1 MSDNVFYRLAPFIQ
15 EFIYRNNWTE
25 LRAIQVEACRIIFET
40 DAHLLLSS
48 GTASG
53 KTEAA
58 FLPVLT
64 LLTEDP
70 PASIGVLYIAPIKAL
85 INDQFLR
92 LNDLLKEADIPV
104 WHWHGDVPGSHKQKM
119 IKNPSG
125 VLQITPES
133 LESLL
138 INKNRDLVRIFG
150 DLRFIVIDEVHAFMG
165 TDRGI
170 QVLCQLER
178 LQRYIRTK
186 PRRVGLSATLGDY
199 TLAEKWLASG
209 TDRAVF
215 TPQVKAGSQKVRIAV
230 EHFYEEPD
238 DGDKKKALLV
248 SGSPVKSFDHA
259 NPIRVDNVVY
269 LAEKYIEVNLAKTN
283 NDVTLPEQ
291 DVGPASKEMK
301 PCFSSERLNPSNQAG
316 TGLEINSTSD
326 LHLINPGMQDGFSHP
341 FTPGEASESTQTAT
355 TPQPFWNY
363 LYEKTKDHKC
373 IIFSNLRE
381 HAESSIATLR
391 QIAELKNSPDIYHV
405 HHGSISASLR
415 ETAETTMKE
424 MNGPVVIGATVSLEL
439 GIDIGRL
446 ERIIQLEAPASVSS
460 FLQRLG
466 RSGRRGNP
474 SEMWFLCREQK
485 PSGVPLLPYQIP
497 WRLLQSVA
505 IIRLYLEERW
515 VEPAVSR
522 KYPLGMLYHQTMSI
536 ILSMGEVTLPI
547 LEKRILGMA
556 SFSHIS
562 SQDFR
567 ILIEHLL
574 ALEHLQLTEEQ
585 GLIIGLEG
593 EKITSSFRFL
603 AVFPEDDEYTVNS
616 ESGQIGKIEIP
627 PPVGERITIAGR
639 NWEVVDFDMKQKT
652 VFVKKVKGKINTF
665 WVGGYMHIHNRV
677 VEKIRRVLLDNS
689 DYPWLKPG
697 AASRLAETR
706 VLAEKTGINEKQVFS
721 LGGNT
726 VMLLPWL
733 GSVDYYVLLAF
744 IRHFLKERFDLKSL
758 GGQAPYFILARLGT
772 GSVDEFTA
780 AIRALFDTDLDLLTV
795 FSEDELDNLILSI
808 EYKTPKFNS
817 FIPKSLL
824 HKGYIT
830 DFVHLETLKQ
840 AVQILPGGHLP
851 GGQVPW

>member
-25 LRAIQVEACRIIFET
+25 LRGFQVEACRVIFET

-70 PASIGVLYIAPIKAL
+70 PASVGVLYIAPIKAL

-104 WHWHGDVPGSHKQKM
+104 WHWHGDVSGSHKQKM

-150 DLRFIVIDEVHAFMG
+150 DLRFVVIDEVHAFMG

-186 PRRVGLSATLGDY
+186 PRRIGLSATLGDY

-209 TDRAVF
+209 TDRAVH
-215 TPQVKAGSQKVRIAV
+215 TPLVRAGSQKVRIAV
-230 EHFYEEPD
+230 EHFYEDPD
-238 DGDKKKALLV
+238 DTNKKKALLAP
-248 SGSPVKSFDHA
+248 GNPVNSYSH
-259 NPIRVDNVVY
+259 DNRGQESVVCPT
-269 LAEKYIEVNLAKTN
+269 I
-283 NDVTLPEQ
+283 
-291 DVGPASKEMK
+291 
-301 PCFSSERLNPSNQAG
+301 
-316 TGLEINSTSD
+316 
-326 LHLINPGMQDGFSHP
+326 
-341 FTPGEASESTQTAT
+341 
-355 TPQPFWNY
+355 PQPFWNY
-363 LYEKTKDHKC
+363 LYDKTLNRKC

-391 QIAELKNSPDIYHV
+391 QIAELRNTPDIYHV
-405 HHGSISASLR
+405 HHGSISSSLR

-424 MNGPVVIGATVSLEL
+424 VSGPVVIGATVSLEL

-497 WRLLQSVA
+497 WRLLQSIA
-505 IIRLYLEERW
+505 IIQLYIKERW
-515 VEPAVSR
+515 VEPPASR

-536 ILSMGEVTLPI
+536 ILSTGEVSLPT

-556 SFSHIS
+556 CFSHITP
-562 SQDFR
+562 QDFR
-567 ILIEHLL
+567 MLIDHLVT
-574 ALEHLQLTEEQ
+574 LEHLQFTEEQ

-593 EKITSSFRFL
+593 EKITSGFRFL
-603 AVFPEDDEYTVNS
+603 AVFPEDDEYTVNC
-616 ESGQIGKIEIP
+616 ETGQIGKVEIP

-665 WVGGYMHIHNRV
+665 WVGGSMHIHNQV
-677 VEKIRRVLLDNS
+677 VATIRKVLS
-689 DYPWLKPG
+689 DSTEYPWLKPG
-697 AASRLAETR
+697 AAHRLAETR
-706 VLAEKTGINEKQVFS
+706 ALAKKTGLLEKQVFS

-733 GSVDYYVLLAF
+733 GSVDYHVLLAF
-744 IRHFLKERFDLKSL
+744 IRHFLKERFDLKGL

-772 GSVDEFTA
+772 GTMEEFTA
-780 AIRALFDTDLDLLTV
+780 ALQELLCSKPDLLTC
-795 FSEDELDNLILSI
+795 FSEDELDELICSI
-808 EYKTPKFNS
+808 EYKTPKFNG
-817 FIPKSLL
+817 FIPKPFL
-824 HKGYIT
+824 HKGYVT
-830 DFVHLETLKQ
+830 DYVHLENLHK
-840 AVQILPGGHLP
+840 VL
-851 GGQVPW
+851 V

>member
-25 LRAIQVEACRIIFET
+25 LRAIQVEACRVIFET
-40 DAHLLLSS
+40 DSHLLLSS

-70 PASIGVLYIAPIKAL
+70 PASVGVLYIAPIKAL

-150 DLRFIVIDEVHAFMG
+150 DLRFVVIDEVHAFMG

-186 PRRVGLSATLGDY
+186 PRRIGLSATLGDY
-199 TLAEKWLASG
+199 ALAEKWLASG
-209 TDRAVF
+209 TDRAVS

-230 EHFYEEPD
+230 EHFYEDPD
-238 DGDKKKALLV
+238 GGDKKKALLV
-248 SGSPVKSFDHA
+248 PGSPVKPLDHA
-259 NPIRVDNVVY
+259 NPVKVDNVLY
-269 LAEKYIEVNLAKTN
+269 LDEKYIGA
-283 NDVTLPEQ
+283 P
-291 DVGPASKEMK
+291 
-301 PCFSSERLNPSNQAG
+301 FSQGDAAELNQSA
-316 TGLEINSTSD
+316 
-326 LHLINPGMQDGFSHP
+326 
-341 FTPGEASESTQTAT
+341 ATA
-355 TPQPFWNY
+355 PPFWNY
-363 LYEKTKDHKC
+363 LYEKTKDRKC

-446 ERIIQLEAPASVSS
+446 ERIIQLEAPASGSS

-505 IIRLYLEERW
+505 IILLYMEERW
-515 VEPAVSR
+515 VEPAIIR
-522 KYPLGMLYHQTMSI
+522 KYPLGMLYHQTMSVV
-536 ILSMGEVTLPI
+536 LSMGEVPLPV

-556 SFSHIS
+556 CFSHIS
-562 SQDFR
+562 SEDFR
-567 ILIEHLL
+567 MLIDHLL
-574 ALEHLQLTEEQ
+574 ALDHLQLTDEQ

-593 EKITSSFRFL
+593 EKITSNFRFL

-616 ESGQIGKIEIP
+616 ETGQIGKIEIP

-639 NWEVVDFDMKQKT
+639 NGSRRISTLKQKT

-665 WVGGYMHIHNRV
+665 WVGGSMHIHNRV
-677 VEKIRRVLLDNS
+677 VEKIRRVLS
-689 DYPWLKPG
+689 DDTDYLWLKPG

-706 VLAEKTGINEKQVFS
+706 VLARKTGILEKQVFS

-733 GSVDYYVLLAF
+733 GSVDYYVLMAI

-772 GSVDEFTA
+772 GNVEEFA
-780 AIRALFDTDLDLLTV
+780 AAVRDLLSHDLDLLSC
-795 FSEDELDNLILSI
+795 FSEDELDELIHSI
-808 EYKTPKFNS
+808 EYKTPKFNGY
-817 FIPKSLL
+817 IPKPLL
-824 HKGYIT
+824 HKGYMT
-830 DFVHLETLKQ
+830 DFVHLENLKR
-840 AVQILPGGHLP
+840 
-851 GGQVPW
+851 VPWGQ

>member
-25 LRAIQVEACRIIFET
+25 LRAIQVEACRVIFET

-70 PASIGVLYIAPIKAL
+70 PASVGVLYIAPIKAL

-150 DLRFIVIDEVHAFMG
+150 DLRFVVIDEVHAFMG

-186 PRRVGLSATLGDY
+186 PRRIGLSATLGDY

-209 TDRAVF
+209 TDRVVH

-230 EHFYEEPD
+230 EHFYEDPD
-238 DGDKKKALLV
+238 DGDKKKALLIP
-248 SGSPVKSFDHA
+248 GSPVSPAFHSSNDSS
-259 NPIRVDNVVY
+259 VD
-269 LAEKYIEVNLAKTN
+269 
-283 NDVTLPEQ
+283 
-291 DVGPASKEMK
+291 K
-301 PCFSSERLNPSNQAG
+301 P
-316 TGLEINSTSD
+316 TT
-326 LHLINPGMQDGFSHP
+326 GFSAD
-341 FTPGEASESTQTAT
+341 ET
-355 TPQPFWNY
+355 TSFWNY
-363 LYEKTKDHKC
+363 LYEKTKDRKC

-505 IIRLYLEERW
+505 IILLYLEERW
-515 VEPAVSR
+515 VEPATIR
-522 KYPLGMLYHQTMSI
+522 KYPLGMLYHQTMSV
-536 ILSMGEVTLPI
+536 ILSMGEVPMPV

-556 SFSHIS
+556 CFAHIS
-562 SQDFR
+562 SEDFR
-567 ILIEHLL
+567 TLIDHLL
-574 ALEHLQLTEEQ
+574 ALEHLQLTDEQ

-593 EKITSSFRFL
+593 EKITSNFRFL

-677 VEKIRRVLLDNS
+677 IDKIRSVLSDS
-689 DYPWLKPG
+689 ADYPWLKPG

-706 VLAEKTGINEKQVFS
+706 VLARKTGMLEKQVFS

-733 GSVDYYVLLAF
+733 GSVDYYVLMAL
-744 IRHFLKERFDLKSL
+744 IRHFLKDRFDLKSP

-772 GSVDEFTA
+772 GNVEEFAA
-780 AIRALFDTDLDLLTV
+780 AIRDLLNRDLDLLSA
-795 FSEDELDNLILSI
+795 FSEDELDELIQSI
-808 EYKTPKFNS
+808 EYKTPKFNGY
-817 FIPKSLL
+817 IPKSLL

-830 DFVHLETLKQ
+830 DFVHLGE
-840 AVQILPGGHLP
+840 P
-851 GGQVPW
+851 GGQVPWLK

>member
-1 MSDNVFYRLAPFIQ
+1 MSENVFYRLAPFIQ

-25 LRAIQVEACRIIFET
+25 LRAIQVEACRVLFET

-70 PASIGVLYIAPIKAL
+70 PASVGVLYIAPIKAL

-150 DLRFIVIDEVHAFMG
+150 DLRFVIIDEVHAFMG

-186 PRRVGLSATLGDY
+186 PRRIGLSATLGDY
-199 TLAEKWLASG
+199 SLAEKWLASG
-209 TDRAVF
+209 TDKAVV

-238 DGDKKKALLV
+238 DGDKKKALLMQ
-248 SGSPVKSFDHA
+248 GSPVKPFEYV
-259 NPIRVDNVVY
+259 NPVKVDNVLY
-269 LAEKYIEVNLAKTN
+269 LDEKYIGAPFSQSDTVEFN
-283 NDVTLPEQ
+283 Q
-291 DVGPASKEMK
+291 PA
-301 PCFSSERLNPSNQAG
+301 A
-316 TGLEINSTSD
+316 
-326 LHLINPGMQDGFSHP
+326 
-341 FTPGEASESTQTAT
+341 TA
-355 TPQPFWNY
+355 PPFWSY
-363 LYEKTKDHKC
+363 LYEKTKDRKC

-391 QIAELKNSPDIYHV
+391 QLAELKNSPDIYHV

-485 PSGVPLLPYQIP
+485 PSGVPILPYQIP

-522 KYPLGMLYHQTMSI
+522 KYPLGMLYHQTMSV
-536 ILSMGEVTLPI
+536 ILSTGEVTLPV

-556 SFSHIS
+556 CFCHTS

-567 ILIEHLL
+567 TLIEHLL
-574 ALEHLQLTEEQ
+574 ALEHLQLTDEQ

-665 WVGGYMHIHNRV
+665 WVGGSMHIHNRV
-677 VEKIRRVLLDNS
+677 VEKIHRVLSDKS

-706 VLAEKTGINEKQVFS
+706 VLAEKTGILEKQVFS

-733 GSVDYYVLLAF
+733 GSVDYYVLLAL

-758 GGQAPYFILARLGT
+758 GGQAPYFILAKLGA
-772 GSVDEFTA
+772 GNVDEFTA
-780 AIRALFDTDLDLLTV
+780 AVRGIFDTELNLLTV
-795 FSEDELDNLILSI
+795 FSEDELDNLIQSI
-808 EYKTPKFNS
+808 EYKTPKFNV
-817 FIPKSLL
+817 FIPKALL

-840 AVQILPGGHLP
+840 AVQNLH
-851 GGQVPW
+851 

>member
-1 MSDNVFYRLAPFIQ
+1 MSDNIFYQLAPFIQ

-25 LRAIQVEACRIIFET
+25 LRAIQVEACRVIFET

-64 LLTEDP
+64 QLTEDP
-70 PASIGVLYIAPIKAL
+70 PASVGVLYIAPIKAL

-150 DLRFIVIDEVHAFMG
+150 DLRFVIIDEVHAFMG

-186 PRRVGLSATLGDY
+186 PRRIGLSATLGDY
-199 TLAEKWLASG
+199 TLAETWLASG
-209 TDRAVF
+209 TNKPVY
-215 TPQVKAGSQKVRIAV
+215 TPQVKAGAQKIRIAV
-230 EHFYEEPD
+230 EHFYEDPD
-238 DGDKKKALLV
+238 DSDKKKA
-248 SGSPVKSFDHA
+248 
-259 NPIRVDNVVY
+259 
-269 LAEKYIEVNLAKTN
+269 
-283 NDVTLPEQ
+283 
-291 DVGPASKEMK
+291 
-301 PCFSSERLNPSNQAG
+301 
-316 TGLEINSTSD
+316 
-326 LHLINPGMQDGFSHP
+326 HLIPGIPVSPTLQSSSTAGMPTTEFS
-341 FTPGEASESTQTAT
+341 TAGPT
-355 TPQPFWNY
+355 IQLKPQPFWSY
-363 LYEKTKDHKC
+363 LYEKTKDRKC

-391 QIAELKNSPDIYHV
+391 QIAELKNTPDIYHV

-424 MNGPVVIGATVSLEL
+424 TNGPVVIGATVSLEL

-446 ERIIQLEAPASVSS
+446 ERIIQLEAPSSVSS

-497 WRLLQSVA
+497 WRLLQSIA
-505 IIRLYLEERW
+505 IISLYLEERW
-515 VEPAVSR
+515 VEPAVCR
-522 KYPLGMLYHQTMSI
+522 KYPLGMLYHQTMST
-536 ILSMGEVTLPI
+536 ILATGEITLPV

-556 SFSHIS
+556 CFSHIS
-562 SQDFR
+562 SEDFHT
-567 ILIEHLL
+567 LIEHLL
-574 ALEHLQLTEEQ
+574 LLEHLQLTEEQ

-593 EKITSSFRFL
+593 EKLTSSFRFL

-616 ESGQIGKIEIP
+616 ENGQIGKIEIP

-639 NWEVVDFDMKQKT
+639 NWEVVDFAMKKKT
-652 VFVKKVKGKINTF
+652 VFVKKVKGKINTY
-665 WVGGYMHIHNRV
+665 WVGGSMHIHNRV
-677 VEKIRRVLLDNS
+677 IEKIRSVLS
-689 DYPWLKPG
+689 DSSEYPWLKPG
-697 AASRLAETR
+697 AASRLIETR
-706 VLAEKTGINEKQVFS
+706 VLAEKTGMIHKQVFS

-733 GSVDYYVLLAF
+733 GSVDYHVLMAL

-772 GSVDEFTA
+772 GDAEEFA
-780 AIRALFDTDLDLLTV
+780 AAVRGIFDQEPDLLSV
-795 FSEDELDNLILSI
+795 FNEDELDDLIRSI
-808 EYKTPKFNS
+808 EYKTPKFNGY
-817 FIPKSLL
+817 IPKMLL

-830 DFVHLETLKQ
+830 DFVHIDALKQ
-840 AVQILPGGHLP
+840 AVMNMR
-851 GGQVPW
+851 

>member
-25 LRAIQVEACRIIFET
+25 LRAIQVEACRVIFET

-70 PASIGVLYIAPIKAL
+70 PASVGVLYIAPIKAL

-150 DLRFIVIDEVHAFMG
+150 DLRFVIIDEVHAFMG

-186 PRRVGLSATLGDY
+186 PRRIGLSATLGDY

-209 TDRAVF
+209 TDRVVY

-238 DGDKKKALLV
+238 NGDKKKAHIVPGNPVRPSVQSGPETSAENTAIGFNTVGSNLPFSPESSV
-248 SGSPVKSFDHA
+248 GKSTTEFNAAGSPFHSSHDH
-259 NPIRVDNVVY
+259 
-269 LAEKYIEVNLAKTN
+269 
-283 NDVTLPEQ
+283 
-291 DVGPASKEMK
+291 
-301 PCFSSERLNPSNQAG
+301 
-316 TGLEINSTSD
+316 NS
-326 LHLINPGMQDGFSHP
+326 
-341 FTPGEASESTQTAT
+341 QT
-355 TPQPFWNY
+355 FWNY
-363 LYEKTKDHKC
+363 LYEKTKDRKC

-466 RSGRRGNP
+466 RSGRRGTP

-505 IIRLYLEERW
+505 IILLYLEERW
-515 VEPAVSR
+515 VEPAVIR
-522 KYPLGMLYHQTMSI
+522 KYPLGMLYHQTMSV
-536 ILSMGEVTLPI
+536 ILSMGEVTLPV

-556 SFSHIS
+556 CFSHIS
-562 SQDFR
+562 SGDFR
-567 ILIEHLL
+567 PLIDHLIDL
-574 ALEHLQLTEEQ
+574 DHLQLTEEQ

-593 EKITSSFRFL
+593 EKLTSSFRFL

-616 ESGQIGKIEIP
+616 DSGQIGKIEIP
-627 PPVGERITIAGR
+627 PPVGERITIAGC
-639 NWEVVDFDMKQKT
+639 NWEVVDCDMKQKT

-665 WVGGYMHIHNRV
+665 WMGGYMHIHNRV
-677 VEKIRRVLLDNS
+677 VEKIYSVLSDNIE
-689 DYPWLKPG
+689 YPWLKPG
-697 AASRLAETR
+697 AASRLAEAR
-706 VLAEKTGINEKQVFS
+706 VLAKETGILEKRVFS

-733 GSVDYYVLLAF
+733 GTVDYHVLLAF

-758 GGQAPYFILARLGT
+758 GGQAPYFIITRLGT
-772 GSVDEFTA
+772 GTVEEFA
-780 AIRALFDTDLDLLTV
+780 DAVRVLFDQDVDLMSV
-795 FSEDELDNLILSI
+795 FSEEELDELIQNI
-808 EYKTPKFNS
+808 EYKTPKFNG

-830 DFVHLETLKQ
+830 DFVHLENLKS
-840 AVQILPGGHLP
+840 I
-851 GGQVPW
+851 PW

>member
-1 MSDNVFYRLAPFIQ
+1 MSDDVFYRLAPFIQ

-25 LRAIQVEACRIIFET
+25 LRAIQVEACRVIFET

-58 FLPVLT
+58 FLPILT
-64 LLTEDP
+64 LLTEEP
-70 PASIGVLYIAPIKAL
+70 PASVGVLYIAPIKAL

-104 WHWHGDVPGSHKQKM
+104 WHWHGDVPASHKQKM

-150 DLRFIVIDEVHAFMG
+150 DLRFVVIDEVHAFMG

-178 LQRYIRTK
+178 LNRYIRTT

-199 TLAEKWLASG
+199 TLAEDWLAAG
-209 TDRAVF
+209 TDKTVY
-215 TPQVKAGSQKVRIAV
+215 TPLVKAGGQKVRIAV
-230 EHFYEEPD
+230 EHFYEQPD
-238 DGDKKKALLV
+238 DNDKKKALLAT
-248 SGSPVKSFDHA
+248 GNPVKQLMQPDRVHQHHDN
-259 NPIRVDNVVY
+259 NP
-269 LAEKYIEVNLAKTN
+269 L
-283 NDVTLPEQ
+283 EQ
-291 DVGPASKEMK
+291 P
-301 PCFSSERLNPSNQAG
+301 PH
-316 TGLEINSTSD
+316 T
-326 LHLINPGMQDGFSHP
+326 
-341 FTPGEASESTQTAT
+341 
-355 TPQPFWNY
+355 FWNY
-363 LYEKTKDHKC
+363 LYEKTMDRKC

-391 QIAELKNSPDIYHV
+391 QIAELKNAPDIYHV

-415 ETAETTMKE
+415 ENAEITMKE

-497 WRLLQSVA
+497 WRLLQSIA

-515 VEPAVSR
+515 VEPAVKR

-536 ILSMGEVTLPI
+536 ILSMGEVTYPM

-562 SQDFR
+562 SEDFES
-567 ILIEHLL
+567 LINHLL
-574 ALEHLQLTEEQ
+574 ELEHLQLTEEK

-616 ESGQIGKIEIP
+616 ESGQIGKVEVP
-627 PPVGERITIAGR
+627 PPIGERITLAGR

-652 VFVKKVKGKINTF
+652 VFVKRVKGKINTF

-677 VEKIRRVLLDNS
+677 ITKIREVLSDNS
-689 DYPWLKPG
+689 HSPWLKPG

-706 VLAEKTGINEKQVFS
+706 ILAAKTGISEKKVFN

-726 VMLLPWL
+726 IMILPWL
-733 GSVDYYVLLAF
+733 GTVDYYVLLAL

-758 GGQAPYFILARLGT
+758 GGQAPYLILARLGT
-772 GSVDEFTA
+772 GSIEEFTA
-780 AIRALFDTDLDLLTV
+780 AVRRIFDTDMDLLSV
-795 FSEDELDNLILSI
+795 FSEDELDELVQSI
-808 EYKTPKFNS
+808 EYKTPKFNC

-824 HKGYIT
+824 HKGYIR

-840 AVQILPGGHLP
+840 AVGDML
-851 GGQVPW
+851 

>member
-25 LRAIQVEACRIIFET
+25 LRAIQVEACRVIFET

-70 PASIGVLYIAPIKAL
+70 PASVGVLYIAPIKAL

-104 WHWHGDVPGSHKQKM
+104 WHWHGDVSGSHKQKM

-150 DLRFIVIDEVHAFMG
+150 DLRFVVIDEVHAFMG

-186 PRRVGLSATLGDY
+186 PRRIGLSATLGDY

-209 TDRAVF
+209 TDKAVH
-215 TPQVKAGSQKVRIAV
+215 TPQVGSGSQKVRIAV

-238 DGDKKKALLV
+238 DGNKKKALLAPGN
-248 SGSPVKSFDHA
+248 S
-259 NPIRVDNVVY
+259 VD
-269 LAEKYIEVNLAKTN
+269 
-283 NDVTLPEQ
+283 
-291 DVGPASKEMK
+291 
-301 PCFSSERLNPSNQAG
+301 LNFHSNQW
-316 TGLEINSTSD
+316 E
-326 LHLINPGMQDGFSHP
+326 PSH
-341 FTPGEASESTQTAT
+341 
-355 TPQPFWNY
+355 PQPFWNY
-363 LYEKTKDHKC
+363 LYEKTLNRKC

-391 QIAELKNSPDIYHV
+391 QIAELRSTPDIYHV

-497 WRLLQSVA
+497 WRLLQSAA
-505 IIRLYLEERW
+505 IIQLYFEERW

-536 ILSMGEVTLPI
+536 ILSTGEVTMAS

-556 SFSHIS
+556 CFSQITP
-562 SQDFR
+562 QDFR
-567 ILIEHLL
+567 MLIDHLVK
-574 ALEHLQLTEEQ
+574 LEHLQFTEEQ

-593 EKITSSFRFL
+593 EKITSGFRFL

-616 ESGQIGKIEIP
+616 ETGQIGKIEIP

-652 VFVKKVKGKINTF
+652 VFVKRVNGKINTF
-665 WVGGYMHIHNRV
+665 WVGGSMHIHNRV
-677 VEKIRRVLLDNS
+677 VANIRKVLSENC

-706 VLAEKTGINEKQVFS
+706 ALARKTGLLEKQVFS

-733 GSVDYYVLLAF
+733 GSVDYHVLRAF
-744 IRHFLKERFDLKSL
+744 IQHFLKERFDLKGL

-772 GSVDEFTA
+772 GTIEEFTA
-780 AIRALFDTDLDLLTV
+780 ALGELLSSKPDLLTC
-795 FSEDELDNLILSI
+795 FSEDELDELIYSI
-808 EYKTPKFNS
+808 EYKTPKFNG
-817 FIPKSLL
+817 FIPKPLL
-824 HKGYIT
+824 HKGYVT
-830 DFVHLETLKQ
+830 DYVHLENITLQ
-840 AVQILPGGHLP
+840 W
-851 GGQVPW
+851 GQVPV